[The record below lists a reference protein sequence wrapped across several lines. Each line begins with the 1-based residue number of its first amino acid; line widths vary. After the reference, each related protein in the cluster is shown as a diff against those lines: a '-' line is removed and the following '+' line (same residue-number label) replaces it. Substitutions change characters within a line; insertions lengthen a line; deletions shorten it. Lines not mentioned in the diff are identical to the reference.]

1 MFTKDRIGRLFELTP
16 SPDAIFRH
24 LPSEGFSA
32 TKEDLMWAVGSPQFQ
47 QVCRGP
53 ISARNL
59 VMANWECRHSPLL
72 RPP

>member
-1 MFTKDRIGRLFELTP
+1 MTSLHAVFTKDRIGRLFELTP

-53 ISARNL
+53 ISARKLGNGKL
-59 VMANWECRHSPLL
+59 GV
-72 RPP
+72 